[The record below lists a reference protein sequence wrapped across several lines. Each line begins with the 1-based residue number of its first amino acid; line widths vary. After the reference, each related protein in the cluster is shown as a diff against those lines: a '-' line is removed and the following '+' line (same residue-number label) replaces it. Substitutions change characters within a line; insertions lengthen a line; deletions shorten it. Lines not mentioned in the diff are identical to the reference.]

1 MRPLQKKI
9 IAIERTQPEIDP
21 AVEIRRSVEFL
32 KDYLREQPFL
42 KSYVLGISG
51 GQDSTLAGK
60 LAQIA
65 ITELREETG
74 DAAYQFYAVRLPFG
88 VQADESDAMAA
99 IEWMQ
104 ADQVVRIDIQPATE
118 AMLVELTTAGQTISD
133 FNKGNIK
140 ARQRMLAQYAI
151 AGAHAGVVVG
161 TDHAAENIT
170 GFYTK
175 FGDGGA
181 DVTPL
186 YRLNKRQG
194 KQMLAY
200 LDAPRHLYEKI
211 PTADLEENRPA
222 LPDEVALGVT
232 YDQIDD
238 YLEGREVPVA
248 AAEKIEQWFLKTQH
262 KRHLPVTVF
271 DDFWRHSED

>member
-1 MRPLQKKI
+1 MRPLQAKI
-9 IAIERTQPEIDP
+9 IVLVKTPPTIDP
-21 AVEIRRSVEFL
+21 HTEIRRSVDFL
-32 KDYLREQPFL
+32 KDYLKQNTFL
-42 KSYVLGISG
+42 HSYVLGISG

-60 LAQIA
+60 LAQMAIA
-65 ITELREETG
+65 ELRAETG
-74 DAAYQFYAVRLPFG
+74 DSTYQFYAVRLPYG

-104 ADQVVRIDIQPATE
+104 ADTVVRIDIKAATD
-118 AMLVELTTAGQTISD
+118 AMTAELTANGQTISD

-140 ARQRMLAQYAI
+140 ARQRMIVQYAI
-151 AGAHAGVVVG
+151 AGAHSGAVVG

-186 YRLNKRQG
+186 YRLDKRQG
-194 KQMLAY
+194 QALLKELG
-200 LDAPRHLYEKI
+200 APEHLYLKK
-211 PTADLEENRPA
+211 PTADLEEDRPS

-232 YDQIDD
+232 YQNIDD
-238 YLEGREVPVA
+238 YLEGKEVAPA
-248 AAEKIEQWFLKTQH
+248 AAEKIEAWFLKTQH
-262 KRHLPVTVF
+262 KRHLPITVF
-271 DDFWRHSED
+271 DTFWKA